1 MSLSE
6 PFVRRP
12 IATSLLT
19 VGVALAGTLAFFRL
33 PVSPLPQVDYPTI
46 SVQASQ
52 PGASPAVMATS
63 VA

>member
-12 IATSLLT
+12 IGTTLLT
-19 VGVALAGTLAFFRL
+19 LGVALAGTLAFFRL

-46 SVQASQ
+46 SVQAPSR
-52 PGASPAVMATS
+52 GRARR
-63 VA
+63 